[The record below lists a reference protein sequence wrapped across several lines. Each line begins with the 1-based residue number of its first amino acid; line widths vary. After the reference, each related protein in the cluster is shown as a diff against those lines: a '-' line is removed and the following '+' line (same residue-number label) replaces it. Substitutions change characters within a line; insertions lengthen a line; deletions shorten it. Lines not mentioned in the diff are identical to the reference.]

1 MVLSRKS
8 YNKFSKGK
16 PYRSF
21 KKRTPNGDIDV
32 RVLAFL
38 LLVGGIIWIIG
49 AIIQLIVTYYYIFI
63 ILFVIGMTFYFASLN
78 KTKLETSKFESPSEN
93 KNGNIEGEICSNPNE
108 AVPKNNYSAGGY
120 FSPEH
125 YTGESS
131 ARLNNPINYEQD
143 SYDYHKNTYK
153 SNLQFESSE
162 KGDKFERYVAERF
175 NDELFS
181 IVEWTTD
188 MSRKHNRFVE
198 SDCNPDLV
206 IRDRKTN
213 QIFCVECKYRS
224 RLVNGYFDWSYP
236 SQMDRYFSY
245 ARKRNISFYA
255 VLGLGGTPD
264 FPSEIFCIPLEEAK
278 TPQIHI
284 STLQK
289 YHHNGV
295 DFLWAGSRLK

>member
-8 YNKFSKGK
+8 YPKFSKGR

-21 KKRTPNGDIDV
+21 KRRKPDGDIDV

-49 AIIQLIVTYYYIFI
+49 AIIQLIVTYYYIFV
-63 ILFVIGMTFYFASLN
+63 ILFVIGMTLYFARFN
-78 KTKLETSKFESPSEN
+78 KTKLEISKFKSPSEYR
-93 KNGNIEGEICSNPNE
+93 NGNIKGEICSNPNE
-108 AVPKNNYSAGGY
+108 AVPKNNYSAEEY
-120 FSPEH
+120 FFPEH
-125 YTGESS
+125 YNDESS
-131 ARLNNPINYEQD
+131 SRLNNIKNYELD
-143 SYDYHKNTYK
+143 SYYCHKNNYK
-153 SNLQFESSE
+153 SNLQFKNSE
-162 KGDKFERYVAERF
+162 KGDEFERYIAELF

-224 RLVNGYFDWSYP
+224 RLVNGYYDWSYP
-236 SQMDRYFSY
+236 
-245 ARKRNISFYA
+245 K
-255 VLGLGGTPD
+255 PD
-264 FPSEIFCIPLEEAK
+264 G
-278 TPQIHI
+278 QI
-284 STLQK
+284 L
-289 YHHNGV
+289 
-295 DFLWAGSRLK
+295 FLCS